1 MKLLRTI
8 IAATAIVLF
17 GTSGVAL
24 AGDDHHGHHGHH
36 GHHSGFHFSFGHGL
50 HHYYGRNHRY
60 PSYSYSYTYPRS
72 RTYSYYRSPSC
83 YAPSV
88 IYSQPVRKT
97 YSPQQAPA
105 EQYEKQK
112 VEPTPPAVPS
122 NDLPIRGFTR
132 RSGSATRFTAL
143 TRGQPEAHHYGTS
156 ASDET
161 VSLKTAAFAGA
172 LGPQLAAPPVRRI
185 ISDDEMPWVVGESTF
200 QEPESSGKIAVTGR
214 STADRPTDVPNVR
227 EGESVKAASV
237 PSIPA
242 AMRGVAL
249 LDRADQSAALTQ
261 RTCLVT
267 GDLLGSD
274 GKPIKVQVDGRDVFA
289 CCEGC
294 IRELKAAPARYFAD
308 TL

>member
-1 MKLLRTI
+1 M
-8 IAATAIVLF
+8 
-17 GTSGVAL
+17 
-24 AGDDHHGHHGHH
+24 
-36 GHHSGFHFSFGHGL
+36 
-50 HHYYGRNHRY
+50 
-60 PSYSYSYTYPRS
+60 
-72 RTYSYYRSPSC
+72 
-83 YAPSV
+83 
-88 IYSQPVRKT
+88 IYSQPARKT

-105 EQYEKQK
+105 EQYEKPK

-122 NDLPIRGFTR
+122 DDLPNRGSPQ
-132 RSGSATRFTAL
+132 RSGSATRFTTL
-143 TRGQPEAHHYGTS
+143 TRGQPEGRHYGTS

-185 ISDDEMPWVVGESTF
+185 ISDDETPWVVGESTF
-200 QEPESSGKIAVTGR
+200 QEPESSGKIAVTGK

-227 EGESVKAASV
+227 EGESVEAASV

-249 LDRADQSAALTQ
+249 LDRADQSAALAQ
-261 RTCLVT
+261 RTCPVT

-274 GKPIKVQVDGRDVFA
+274 GKPIKVQVDGRDVFV

-294 IRELKAAPARYFAD
+294 IRELKAAPAQYLAD
-308 TL
+308 TP